1 MDVALVALYCLLF
14 IGLMLLIGI
23 TYERTSIRRDRR
35 NHKTP
40 VGQLQDIGGYQLH
53 YILKGERK
61 EGQPLVILEAGIGQ
75 NVLDWQRVQPSI
87 AEFAQVLAYDRAGYG
102 WSDAGKE
109 PRNPK
114 QLIADLHALLEKL
127 ELKPPYLLV
136 GHRFGGMFMR
146 LFIETYPDEVVGL
159 VLVESSHPDVVN
171 KEDNEPHI
179 KRLNRNKT
187 FFQPIG
193 LVRWL
198 SRRSKKN
205 PSLYLDAAA
214 KEQYVARMILDNENI
229 VREQIAL
236 FREKLELKDSIS
248 LPLTIVSR
256 KDDQDLAQERRWSVF
271 QHDLAKLAPH
281 SKHIHAESTS
291 HWLLMAE
298 PETVVKAVKE
308 QFEEITS

>member
-1 MDVALVALYCLLF
+1 MDVALYCLLF
-14 IGLMLLIGI
+14 IGLIFLIGI
-23 TYERTSIRRDRR
+23 TYERVSVRRDRR
-35 NHKTP
+35 LHQTP

-75 NVLDWQRVQPSI
+75 NVLDWQRVQPNI

-102 WSDAGKE
+102 WSDAGTE

-159 VLVESSHPDVVN
+159 ILVESQHPDVVN
-171 KEDNEPHI
+171 KEDNEPQI
-179 KRLNRNKT
+179 KLMNRNKT

-198 SRRSKKN
+198 TLRSKRS
-205 PSLYLDAAA
+205 PSIYLDGSSKA
-214 KEQYVARMILDNENI
+214 QYMARMLLDNNNI
-229 VREQIAL
+229 IREQTPL

-248 LPLTIVSR
+248 QPLTIVSR

-271 QHDLAKLAPH
+271 QHELAKLAPH

-291 HWLLMAE
+291 HWLLLAE